1 MTIGI
6 VVMVEFRFLTLA
18 LVGFGAALGAV
29 FFGVVVI
36 DSQIAPELRQLAF
49 YGSNV
54 VIVLGLLISVLAIF
68 LRRHAL
74 DDIALGVLRPGTI
87 DKTSERR
94 EAIE

>member
-1 MTIGI
+1 
-6 VVMVEFRFLTLA
+6 MVEFRFLMLA

-74 DDIALGVLRPGTI
+74 DDIASGVLSPGMI
-87 DKTSERR
+87 EKTSERR

>member
-1 MTIGI
+1 
-6 VVMVEFRFLTLA
+6 MVEFRFLMLA
-18 LVGFGAALGAV
+18 LVGFGAPLGAV

-49 YGSNV
+49 YRSNV

-74 DDIALGVLRPGTI
+74 DDIASGVLRPGTI
-87 DKTSERR
+87 EKTSERR

>member
-1 MTIGI
+1 
-6 VVMVEFRFLTLA
+6 MVEFRFLMLA

-74 DDIALGVLRPGTI
+74 DEFASGVLRPGTI
-87 DKTSERR
+87 ETTSERR
-94 EAIE
+94 EAVE